1 MAPLPLNVFGI
12 DLAVAPS
19 QCMNLDAL
27 KTVAGWLVALIP
39 VITFLAYFFSMKM
52 TRKLTYQPMN
62 DNQQAQMGCSNKV
75 MDIVMPLFSVFI
87 SFGVPAALGIY
98 WIFKSL
104 IGVVKQFVL
113 VKAMPIP
120 TFTEEDYK
128 AAEKEVGTRSEKS
141 STVVK
146 SGRVVRSLH
155 HIDDED
161 FEDTAEAARRHREA
175 LEAQEKA
182 EQEAKQSAASKK
194 KGLVQGAAMKKDDRT
209 DSGNETEQTP
219 EENNEEN
226 TEDSNE

>member
-1 MAPLPLNVFGI
+1 
-12 DLAVAPS
+12 
-19 QCMNLDAL
+19 MNFDAL

-52 TRKLTYQPMN
+52 TRKLTYQPMS

-104 IGVVKQFVL
+104 IGVVKQFIL

-120 TFTEEDYK
+120 KFTEEDYK
-128 AAEKEVGTRSEKS
+128 AAEKEVGARSEKS
-141 STVVK
+141 ATVVK

-175 LEAQEKA
+175 LEAQEQA
-182 EQEAKQSAASKK
+182 EKEAKQAAASKK
-194 KGLVQGAAMKKDDRT
+194 KGLVQGATMKKDDR
-209 DSGNETEQTP
+209 ETKQDEPVQEQ
-219 EENNEEN
+219 ENNEEN